1 MGRLGPS
8 THAISRRL
16 LPAFGRSTQEDFDR
30 LNKADNQ
37 DGQDEEGQGAP
48 LVQGGEGQGA
58 QEVLRAHRKASRSSK
73 EGSRRGETQVRA
85 HRITKGQKARTEECP
100 QRIKSLRIHPC
111 LP

>member
-1 MGRLGPS
+1 MGVVHS
-8 THAISRRL
+8 THPRQK
-16 LPAFGRSTQEDFDR
+16 PASA
-30 LNKADNQ
+30 LNPWTINTWDQ

-73 EGSRRGETQVRA
+73 EGSWRGKTQVRA
-85 HRITKGQKARTEECP
+85 HWITKGQEARTEECP

>member
-1 MGRLGPS
+1 MGIVRLGPS
-8 THAISRRL
+8 THATSRRL
-16 LPAFGRSTQEDFDR
+16 LPAFGRSTQEDPDR

-37 DGQDEEGQGAP
+37 DGQDEEGQGSP
-48 LVQGGEGQGA
+48 LVHGGEGQGA
-58 QEVLRAHRKASRSSK
+58 QEVLRSHRKASRSSE

-100 QRIKSLRIHPC
+100 QRIKPHPC